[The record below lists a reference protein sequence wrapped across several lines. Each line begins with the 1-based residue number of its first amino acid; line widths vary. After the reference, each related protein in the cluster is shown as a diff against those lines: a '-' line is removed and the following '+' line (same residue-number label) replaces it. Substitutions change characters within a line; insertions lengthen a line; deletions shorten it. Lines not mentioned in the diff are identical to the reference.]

1 MAIER
6 ERPLRILAAD
16 DSAVM
21 RGILRELFARSD
33 EDRWP
38 ELPRMELCGLAQ
50 DGVECLEAV
59 RKLCPDVLVLDLEMP
74 RLNGLGVLD
83 RLRRE
88 KPELPVIMCSSYTEH
103 GARSTL
109 EALTSGA
116 SDYVM
121 KPYQQRDYA
130 ASLLALSE
138 QLLPRIAALAKGA
151 GRRGEGIGKVGQTWV
166 EQRSREVQ
174 GQSQPLVEVV
184 VIGLSTGGPS
194 ALEQLLPQ
202 LPADFPVPVLIVQH
216 MPKVFTGA
224 LAERLDR
231 CCALHVEEGYDH
243 APLRP
248 GTVWLA
254 PGGSHMEV
262 AQRHRMIGEGR
273 HDGDERGGRVRLHQQ
288 ELLNHCRP
296 SVDYLF
302 YSAAQMYGAGTLAL
316 VMTGMGADGLS
327 GARAVHKR
335 GGIVLAQDEATS
347 AVWGMP
353 GRVTEA
359 GIARATLPLSG
370 IASALQQRVHAG
382 RAVRPELGRD
392 GTSAIAL
399 RQEVLHGVL

>member
-1 MAIER
+1 MGIQR

-21 RGILRELFARSD
+21 RGILRELFVPRE
-33 EDRWP
+33 EDRLS

-59 RKLCPDVLVLDLEMP
+59 RRLCPDVLVLDLEMP
-74 RLNGLGVLD
+74 RMNGLEVLD
-83 RLRRE
+83 RLRSE
-88 KPELPVIMCSSYTEH
+88 NPELPVIMCSSYTER

-109 EALTSGA
+109 EALACGA

-121 KPYQQRDYA
+121 KPSAQRDCNVA
-130 ASLLALSE
+130 LLSLSQ
-138 QLLPRIAALAKGA
+138 QLLPRIAALAKETNRREARSGEA
-151 GRRGEGIGKVGQTWV
+151 GRA
-166 EQRSREVQ
+166 EQRSKEAYVQ
-174 GQSQPLVEVV
+174 PQSLVEVV

-202 LPADFPVPVLIVQH
+202 LPADFPVPVMIVQH
-216 MPKVFTGA
+216 MPKVFTTA
-224 LAERLDR
+224 LADRLDK
-231 CCALHVEEGYDH
+231 CCALRVKQAYDD
-243 APLRP
+243 APLRA

-262 AQRHRMIGEGR
+262 ASRQVMTGEG
-273 HDGDERGGRVRLHQQ
+273 ERGSASRVRLHQK

-302 YSAAQMYGAGTLAL
+302 HSAARMYGAGTLAL

-327 GARAVHKR
+327 GARAVHEK
-335 GGIVLAQDEATS
+335 GGVVLAQDAGTS

-353 GRVTEA
+353 GRVAEA
-359 GIARATLPLSG
+359 GIASATLPLSA
-370 IASALQQRVHAG
+370 IAGALRRRVDAG
-382 RAVRPELGRD
+382 RTVRSD
-392 GTSAIAL
+392 GTAATAS
-399 RQEVLHGVL
+399 RREVMHGLL